1 MSGGSGGQFTPADH
15 PGASASAAGFENPS
29 SLPSSSVG
37 NGSGSFL
44 PSFQYFPLY
53 ALDGNDGVV
62 LFPNQFQAATNHTT
76 VDLYAQVKNTTVST
90 FSWDTSRL
98 THATGITGASTYRL
112 QFSWNPSNGTAAV
125 NYATLTITNSSSQ
138 QESQTYYF
146 QVPTTNVVT
155 LPGSASWP
163 DPLSPDTVR
172 PKTPPSPAKTCRSTP
187 TPGALTPR

>member
-1 MSGGSGGQFTPADH
+1 MSGGSGGQFTPADD

-90 FSWDTSRL
+90 YSWT
-98 THATGITGASTYRL
+98 TTGDPVTGLTGASTYHL
-112 QFSWNPSNGTAAV
+112 HFAWNQAADSPV
-125 NYATLTITNSSSQ
+125 TVYPITLTVTNNSSQ
-138 QESQTYYF
+138 QESQTFYF
-146 QVPTTNVVT
+146 ALPSVET
-155 LPGSASWP
+155 LPSSASWP
-163 DPLSPDTVR
+163 ITI
-172 PKTPPSPAKTCRSTP
+172 PPNLVE
-187 TPGALTPR
+187 PGAPSIASQGVSVDADSGPSRQRD